1 MPRCYPSTTAKVF
14 NATRVNALTLKIH
27 PTYKASNM
35 ATTKPKLPQILGPCE
50 ADAGTQGLPT
60 RLFWARCRADKTL
73 REVGAMASRSYSVL
87 WRAENGQAVLDVA
100 TVEALATALNV
111 RSAWLAFGDGQP

>member
-1 MPRCYPSTTAKVF
+1 
-14 NATRVNALTLKIH
+14 
-27 PTYKASNM
+27 M
-35 ATTKPKLPQILGPCE
+35 A
-50 ADAGTQGLPT
+50 A
-60 RLFWARCRADKTL
+60 
-73 REVGAMASRSYSVL
+73 RSYSVL